1 MRKVVTAWID
11 PQDAERLDDAAR
23 AAERFRSA
31 ELRVAIREHLARGSG
46 TRKDVTYGFERRAW
60 TMAGTPSATTGATG
74 LRPHYHA
81 GYYAAFVI
89 DPDRNNVEAVLDRQL
104 PVA

>member
-1 MRKVVTAWID
+1 MTPRA
-11 PQDAERLDDAAR
+11 RLSVSGARSCASRFASTSRGAAR
-23 AAERFRSA
+23 
-31 ELRVAIREHLARGSG
+31 

>member
-31 ELRVAIREHLARGSG
+31 ELRVAIREHLARGSENEEG
-46 TRKDVTYGFERRAW
+46 RDLRLRARAW